1 MQRGV
6 SSSVPACAASFQILY
21 HFGLAE
27 AACQAQSFVPESSA
41 TEFVVIEP
49 SRTTVDRNGLAFERQ
64 IGIGR
69 IVQEDAVF
77 VLHYHRHGVIDV
89 DVFAPDT
96 AIAQVAVFRFTIDVE
111 FYVILILGNVPIEFA
126 LLFEWANTAVRA
138 AEGVVPPVEFQV
150 SEGRQDRK

>member
-6 SSSVPACAASFQILY
+6 SSSVPACAARFQILY

-27 AACQAQSFVPESSA
+27 AACQAQSFVAESSA
-41 TEFVVIEP
+41 TEFVVIEA

-77 VLHYHRHGVIDV
+77 LNYTRSEEHTSELQSHSDLVCR
-89 DVFAPDT
+89 
-96 AIAQVAVFRFTIDVE
+96 
-111 FYVILILGNVPIEFA
+111 
-126 LLFEWANTAVRA
+126 LLLE
-138 AEGVVPPVEFQV
+138 
-150 SEGRQDRK
+150 

>member
-6 SSSVPACAASFQILY
+6 SSSVPACADRFLILY
-21 HFGLAE
+21 YFWLAE
-27 AACQAQSFVPESSA
+27 AACQAHSLVLESSA
-41 TEFVVIEP
+41 TEFVVIET
-49 SRTTVDRNGLAFERQ
+49 SCTTVDRNGLAFERQ

-77 VLHYHRHGVIDV
+77 VLHHHRHGVIDV

-111 FYVILILGNVPIEFA
+111 LYVILIMGKVPIEFA
-126 LLFEWANTAVRA
+126 LLFECGNTAGA
-138 AEGVVPPVEFQV
+138 AWAGT
-150 SEGRQDRK
+150 